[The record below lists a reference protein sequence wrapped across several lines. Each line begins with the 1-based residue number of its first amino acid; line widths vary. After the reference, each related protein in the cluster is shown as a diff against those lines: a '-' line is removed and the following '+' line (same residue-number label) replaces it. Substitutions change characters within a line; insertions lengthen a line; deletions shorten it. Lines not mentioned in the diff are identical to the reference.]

1 MSAILATVR
10 AETFKLLRK
19 RRIYVLAFLYWV
31 LLPAVALLVGR
42 LLYTNL
48 REFEREGLPV
58 ADLLQ
63 SLFSAH
69 GLATVALTGPAYMSP
84 TAYIVGVVLLAAL
97 FIGEERGQN
106 MWKTVLV
113 IQPYRPAVMTGKLVV
128 TMGALLALMLGAF
141 LSAIVFGT
149 IGTSFL
155 PTDLSGDWLGLLG
168 LYLWQWAHLLAA
180 VLLAFLLVVRRL
192 TGKRRFVTLT
202 GTTQRSRM
210 ATSLGGTRP
219 RALNAHGSEGGEQLF
234 AADVDRVV
242 GAAAGGDGDE
252 QVLDRQ
258 VVVAQ
263 FLLQGGRLVEHGGE
277 IAAERGVGPTVGLG
291 QAGDDVFPGWVR
303 FLIQPLGGLDEV
315 QGEAMHG
322 CQLETGVLAPG
333 AHSGAA
339 ELR

>member
-180 VLLAFLLVVRRL
+180 VLLAFLLVFLVRSAVLRIVMVLLLPGLIEGLYTVLNTLFNLQPLTRFNAIFQALRL
-192 TGKRRFVTLT
+192 QRLWEAAPRYFFTTNLYAPGRAPARDIASDMLQSSVQPQDLGPLQSLL
-202 GTTQRSRM
+202 GTTITLGHAAAVM
-210 ATSLGGTRP
+210 AGY
-219 RALNAHGSEGGEQLF
+219 ALVFGVLLYWLF
-234 AADVDRVV
+234 GRRDVD
-242 GAAAGGDGDE
+242 
-252 QVLDRQ
+252 
-258 VVVAQ
+258 
-263 FLLQGGRLVEHGGE
+263 
-277 IAAERGVGPTVGLG
+277 
-291 QAGDDVFPGWVR
+291 
-303 FLIQPLGGLDEV
+303 
-315 QGEAMHG
+315 
-322 CQLETGVLAPG
+322 
-333 AHSGAA
+333 
-339 ELR
+339 